1 MGYTCNMRV
10 EEPEAYRDWINARR
24 DRAARA
30 RIQGSVDRLV
40 HGNPGLHRN
49 LTDGVSDLK
58 IDVGPGYRVYYIKRG
73 NRLLLLLAGGDK
85 SSQRKDIEMAIL
97 LARNYQE

>member
-1 MGYTCNMRV
+1 MRQERVFKSALIGWYT
-10 EEPEAYRDWINARR
+10 ETPAFIET
-24 DRAARA
+24 
-30 RIQGSVDRLV
+30 S
-40 HGNPGLHRN
+40 H
-49 LTDGVSDLK
+49 DGVSELK
-58 IDVGPGYRVYYIKRG
+58 ICVGPGYRVYYTRRG